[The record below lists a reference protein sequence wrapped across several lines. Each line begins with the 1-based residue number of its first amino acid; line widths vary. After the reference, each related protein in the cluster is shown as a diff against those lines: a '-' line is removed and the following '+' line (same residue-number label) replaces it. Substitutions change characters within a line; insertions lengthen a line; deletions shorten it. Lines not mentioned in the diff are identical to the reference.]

1 MSMQAEKTL
10 ARLGHNLPETP
21 RPMANY
27 IPTRRVGTLLYTAG
41 MGPTVGGEIKFK
53 GKLGRELTLEQGIEA
68 ARLTILN
75 LLSAL
80 KAELGDLD
88 KIEHIVKLTG
98 YVNSAPGFDKQPLV
112 INGASDLLV
121 QVFGERGKH
130 ARTSIGVSEL
140 PSGIP
145 VEIDLVVEVAE
156 SQ

>member
-1 MSMQAEKTL
+1 MQAEQTL
-10 ARLGHNLPETP
+10 AKLGHSLPETP

-41 MGPTVGGEIKFK
+41 MGPTVGGEIKLK
-53 GKLGRELTLEQGIEA
+53 GKLGRDLTLEQGVEA

-88 KIEHIVKLTG
+88 KIEHILKLTG

-140 PSGIP
+140 PNGIP